1 MFACLMFTILFIC
14 DIIKHI
20 NFYIWEDIMHKRIL
34 TLLTILSL
42 STALLIGCGS
52 TQETPTQ
59 SETTTTETVEV
70 SDGTTEEAIA
80 DTTEELVSEVSEEP
94 ASEPSEEPASEPS
107 EEPASEPSEEP
118 VSEPQVMYTYTDMS
132 ATMYATQTV
141 NVRDLPCTD
150 GEKIGSLS
158 LNQEITVLGQ
168 CNETSWYMF
177 DYNGQTAFVSNSYLS
192 TEKVEVQQAPPAQS
206 TNNDGGNS
214 ASASV
219 PNIADYSEGVWHD
232 MGDWMFIIT
241 SYDWGMC
248 TNNFDAPAATM
259 AARYPDTNILRGHG
273 FHLNDGTNR
282 WCFLVQIPYSTGCN
296 NFTTTY
302 GCTNNN
308 CGNHKP

>member
-1 MFACLMFTILFIC
+1 
-14 DIIKHI
+14 
-20 NFYIWEDIMHKRIL
+20 MHKRIL

-70 SDGTTEEAIA
+70 SDGTTEETIA
-80 DTTEELVSEVSEEP
+80 DTTEELISEVSEEP
-94 ASEPSEEPASEPS
+94 VSELSEEPASEPS

-141 NVRDLPCTD
+141 NVRDLPSTD

-192 TEKVEVQQAPPAQS
+192 TEKVEVQQAPPAQETTAS
-206 TNNDGGNS
+206 NACPYPLWEVTDNGNS
-214 ASASV
+214 MTWYV
-219 PNIADYSEGVWHD
+219 TQPDPNWELHRPTQKYMMDTIQSRATNGWYDQTEWTFIGNYAEGAVYRQTFSTLDYCPW
-232 MGDWMFIIT
+232 
-241 SYDWGMC
+241 
-248 TNNFDAPAATM
+248 
-259 AARYPDTNILRGHG
+259 
-273 FHLNDGTNR
+273 
-282 WCFLVQIPYSTGCN
+282 
-296 NFTTTY
+296 
-302 GCTNNN
+302 
-308 CGNHKP
+308 

>member
-1 MFACLMFTILFIC
+1 
-14 DIIKHI
+14 
-20 NFYIWEDIMHKRIL
+20 MHKRIL

-70 SDGTTEEAIA
+70 SDGTTEETTA
-80 DTTEELVSEVSEEP
+80 DTTEEPVSEPLEEP

-107 EEPASEPSEEP
+107 EEPVSEPSEEPVSEPSEEP

-177 DYNGQTAFVSNSYLS
+177 DYNGQTAFVSNKYVS
-192 TEKVEVQQAPPAQS
+192 TEKVEIQQAPPS
-206 TNNDGGNS
+206 NNGGGS
-214 ASASV
+214 APVDV
-219 PNIADYSEGVWHD
+219 PNPYELPLQTWLDYGHY
-232 MGDWMFIIT
+232 FIYIQPSLSNPEPRT
-241 SYDWGMC
+241 DSPFW
-248 TNNFDAPAATM
+248 TEKEAIIKE
-259 AARYPDTNILRGHG
+259 RYPGYQT
-273 FHLNDGTNR
+273 LNGWGIWLDNGEWTVWGVVGYETLYEYPGWQGIIDNYE
-282 WCFLVQIPYSTGCN
+282 LP
-296 NFTTTY
+296 
-302 GCTNNN
+302 
-308 CGNHKP
+308 